1 MSKVEPW
8 SKNREPFTLTVLW
21 SSPFKLPHV
30 SGYTNSSLYGEM
42 KTMRERQK
50 PVEHAD
56 EHEVGFARDVVS
68 GRHSPIPALM
78 AMRQ

>member
-1 MSKVEPW
+1 
-8 SKNREPFTLTVLW
+8 
-21 SSPFKLPHV
+21 
-30 SGYTNSSLYGEM
+30 M

-68 GRHSPIPALM
+68 GRHSLIPALI
-78 AMRQ
+78 AIGIAGIFEA